1 MLCKQWRSHRP
12 SALREPLFWG
22 VGWWSSG
29 PWAVQW
35 LHGCLFE
42 ACESRVHAGAPLDCQ
57 LLEGR
62 AVTSIHP
69 SSLGLGWAGAS
80 ARPHA
85 QPGPCAE
92 SWWGGCSL
100 CSHSNPSP
108 PPCGQQ
114 ASLQSLSPPAMLHSP
129 TPPLTAAGAW
139 THHLLWFQ
147 GYVQDILQQQL
158 AVRYMATSMS
168 WGHAQGPGW
177 V

>member
-1 MLCKQWRSHRP
+1 MSCSALQWRSHRP

-57 LLEGR
+57 LFEGR

-100 CSHSNPSP
+100 CSPW
-108 PPCGQQ
+108 Q
-114 ASLQSLSPPAMLHSP
+114 
-129 TPPLTAAGAW
+129 PLTASLWPAGL
-139 THHLLWFQ
+139 TTGFLSTPHPS
-147 GYVQDILQQQL
+147 QQ
-158 AVRYMATSMS
+158 
-168 WGHAQGPGW
+168 QGPGLTISSGFRATFKTSCSSSW
-177 V
+177 Q